1 LWILTKRKVLKEK
14 HIKEL
19 GSVMNVVQK
28 LLNYHLNHRK
38 ADPFI
43 AKTVGEKKEIKEED
57 KTKIVLNNK
66 KNRKGKYFLF
76 FV

>member
-1 LWILTKRKVLKEK
+1 MDFNKEEGFERK

-57 KTKIVLNNK
+57 KTKS
-66 KNRKGKYFLF
+66 F
-76 FV
+76 